1 MVRVRFGASL
11 VAGVFVIL
19 SAVAPAIVAQQAPPV
34 PPAGPAAG
42 RGQAPAPAPGPAG
55 RGAQPAGRGAQP
67 AGRGAGPL
75 GVARDA
81 LGEGPWVFD
90 TAEQH
95 RLKVVSIARG
105 LVNPWSLVFLPDGA
119 MLVTERPG
127 RLRIIRNGVLDPEP
141 IKGVPAV
148 AAQRLCGLMEIA
160 LHPRFAENQWLYF
173 TYSKPGPTDTMVT
186 TLARGRFD
194 GRTLS
199 DVKDLLVAEPYW
211 DCRGGAAS
219 RLAFAPDGLL
229 FMTTGASGE
238 AREEAQDT
246 MNLRGKMLRLR
257 DDGTPAPGNPFIGR
271 AGFKP
276 EIYSYGHRNQLGL
289 TFHPQ
294 TGALW
299 NAEHGPNGGDE
310 LNIIVAGK
318 NYGWP
323 NVSLGRDYAGPW
335 QGKFA
340 QDGVQQPEVYWMPSI
355 GVGGLLFYNGTRFPS
370 WRGNAIVGSMR
381 FGEIP
386 NTGHMQRIVFN
397 ERGEEI
403 RREMFLTELRQRV
416 REVREGPDGYIY
428 ILTDETA
435 GGVFRLEPAP

>member
-11 VAGVFVIL
+11 VAGVLVIL
-19 SAVAPAIVAQQAPPV
+19 SAVAPAIVAQQAPP
-34 PPAGPAAG
+34 
-42 RGQAPAPAPGPAG
+42 PAPGPAG
-55 RGAQPAGRGAQP
+55 RGGAPAGRGA
-67 AGRGAGPL
+67 APL

-95 RLKVVSIARG
+95 RLRVVSIARG

-141 IKGVPAV
+141 IKGPAV

-160 LHPRFAENQWLYF
+160 LHPRFAENQFLYF
-173 TYSKPGPTDTMVT
+173 TYSKPGPKDTMVT

-310 LNIIVAGK
+310 LNIIVAGR

-323 NVSLGRDYAGPW
+323 DVSLGRDYAGPW

-340 QDGVQQPEVYWMPSI
+340 QDGIQQPEVYWMPSI
-355 GVGGLLFYNGTRFPS
+355 GVGGLLFYNGTRFPA

-397 ERGEEI
+397 DRGEEI

-416 REVREGPDGYIY
+416 REVREGPDGFIY

>member
-1 MVRVRFGASL
+1 MNRSRAAAL
-11 VAGVFVIL
+11 VALGVVTV
-19 SAVAPAIVAQQAPPV
+19 VAIARAPMDAQQPTRGGG
-34 PPAGPAAG
+34 AGPAGAG
-42 RGQAPAPAPGPAG
+42 TDQAPAGRAG
-55 RGAQPAGRGAQP
+55 VP
-67 AGRGAGPL
+67 AGRGAGRGAAAP
-75 GVARDA
+75 GVAREA
-81 LGEGPWVFD
+81 LGDGPWIFD

-95 RLKVVSIARG
+95 KLRVVSIARG
-105 LVNPWSLVFLPDGA
+105 LVNPWSLVFLPDGS

-160 LHPRFAENQWLYF
+160 LHPRFAENRYLYF
-173 TYSKPGPTDTMVT
+173 TYSKPGEKDTMVT

-194 GRTLS
+194 GKALTE
-199 DVKDLLVAEPYW
+199 VQDLLIAAPYW

-219 RLAFAPDGLL
+219 RLVFAADGML

-238 AREEAQDT
+238 GRSESQDT
-246 MNLRGKMLRLR
+246 TNLRGKVLRLR
-257 DDGTPAPGNPFIGR
+257 DDGTAAPGNPFLGK

-289 TFHPQ
+289 AIHPT

-310 LNIIVAGK
+310 LNIVQAGK

-323 NVSLGRDYAGPW
+323 LVSLGRDYAGPW

-340 QDGVQQPEVYWMPSI
+340 QDGMEGPEVYWMPSI
-355 GVGGLLFYNGTRFPS
+355 GVGGLLFYTGDRFPA

-416 REVREGPDGYIY
+416 REVRQGPDGFIY
-428 ILTDETA
+428 ILTDETQ
-435 GGVFRLEPAP
+435 GGLFRLEPA